1 LDCDQCGFDFSLVHH
16 RILLVKKYHYHP
28 LLDTSLKE
36 SILLG
41 KTFAPDEFR
50 SCFRRW
56 CPSAMSPGREGT
68 GGCQVSERKRKE
80 AEISDEEAED
90 WVNFAEMVGLTF
102 FWS

>member
-1 LDCDQCGFDFSLVHH
+1 
-16 RILLVKKYHYHP
+16 
-28 LLDTSLKE
+28 
-36 SILLG
+36 LG
-41 KTFAPDEFR
+41 ETFAPDEFR

-56 CPSAMSPGREGT
+56 CPSAMSPGREGRADAKSAK
-68 GGCQVSERKRKE
+68 GRKE